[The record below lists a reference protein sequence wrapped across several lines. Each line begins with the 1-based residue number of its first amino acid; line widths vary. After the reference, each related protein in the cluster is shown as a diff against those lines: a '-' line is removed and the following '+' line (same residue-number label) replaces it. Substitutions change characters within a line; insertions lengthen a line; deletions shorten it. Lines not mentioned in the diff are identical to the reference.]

1 MDRNRF
7 RPKYD
12 AKPGTRPRPVHD
24 SGHFASET
32 HRVTLD
38 LARAQTFAAMLANS
52 RRSQVIEASD
62 LLAGMYICNWD
73 RLSLY
78 WQEEDRDEI
87 ESFLRGIC
95 RISPERWHSWIEM
108 YDGLRRKSERW
119 HLLRPLE
126 RLKRKATAEP
136 PMRLSAAL
144 AAVLKRAEEIAPSR
158 DSVGGRNIP
167 ILTSECVLL
176 CMIRSFGS
184 EITRK
189 LAGTGLDTARLERDA
204 LFPRRGPMT

>member
-1 MDRNRF
+1 MDRNLF
-7 RPKYD
+7 RRKYD
-12 AKPGTRPRPVHD
+12 AKPGARPRHVHD
-24 SGHFASET
+24 GNHFASET

-38 LARAQTFAAMLANS
+38 LARAQTFASMLANS
-52 RRSQVIEASD
+52 RASQVIEVSD

-73 RLSLY
+73 RFSLY

-87 ESFLRGIC
+87 ENFLRGIC
-95 RISPERWHSWIEM
+95 RISPERWHFWIEM
-108 YDGLRRKSERW
+108 YDGLRRKSERRR
-119 HLLRPLE
+119 LLRPLE
-126 RLKRKATAEP
+126 RLKRKAAAEP

-167 ILTSECVLL
+167 IVTSECVLL

-189 LAGTGLDTARLERDA
+189 LAGTGLDAERLERDA
-204 LFPRRGPMT
+204 LFPRRGPRS